1 MTPIRTRILTHMPH
15 KSPTHRAT
23 FNRRTVLSTALAGA
37 ALPFLPRP
45 AHALTAGEAQALVE
59 AAVVEVNR
67 AIARGSE
74 AAVLRD
80 LERIFRTYG
89 DVPTIARSVLGP
101 PARTA
106 TNAQM
111 RAFTEAFQDYFA
123 AKYGRRFREFIG
135 GSISV
140 DGARPVRSFF
150 EVITTVTLSNGSPFE
165 LRWLVSDGSGR
176 PAFFNMI
183 LGGVNLM
190 ISERTEIGA
199 MLEARGG
206 NMDALTQH
214 LRTLG

>member
-1 MTPIRTRILTHMPH
+1 MPSNFLTFRPALTR
-15 KSPTHRAT
+15 RA
-23 FNRRTVLSTALAGA
+23 FLSTAVAAA

-45 AHALTAGEAQALVE
+45 AQAMTAGQAQALVD
-59 AAVVEVNR
+59 AAVADVNR
-67 AIARGSE
+67 VISSGGSD
-74 AAVLRD
+74 AAVLREM
-80 LERIFRTYG
+80 ERILSTYA

-106 TNAQM
+106 SAAQL
-111 RAFTEAFQDYFA
+111 RAFTDAFQDYFA

-135 GSISV
+135 GTITV
-140 DGARPVRSFF
+140 QGVRPVRSFF
-150 EVITTVTLSNGSPFE
+150 EVISVVNLRNAAPFE

-176 PAFFNMI
+176 PLFFNLI
-183 LGGVNLM
+183 IEGVNLM

-206 NMDALTQH
+206 NIDALTQH

>member
-1 MTPIRTRILTHMPH
+1 MPNNASALRTTPFTR
-15 KSPTHRAT
+15 RA
-23 FNRRTVLSTALAGA
+23 FVSTALAGA
-37 ALPFLPRP
+37 ALPFLPR
-45 AHALTAGEAQALVE
+45 AAQALTAGQAQALVE
-59 AAVVEVNR
+59 AAVADVNR
-67 AIARGSE
+67 AIARGSD

-80 LERIFRTYG
+80 LEQIFRTYG

-106 TNAQM
+106 SAAQM
-111 RAFTEAFQDYFA
+111 SAFTEAFQDYFTG
-123 AKYGRRFREFIG
+123 KYGRRFREFIG
-135 GSISV
+135 GSVAVNST
-140 DGARPVRSFF
+140 RPVRSFF
-150 EVITTVTLSNGSPFE
+150 EVITTVTLGNGSPFE

-206 NMDALTQH
+206 NIDALTQH